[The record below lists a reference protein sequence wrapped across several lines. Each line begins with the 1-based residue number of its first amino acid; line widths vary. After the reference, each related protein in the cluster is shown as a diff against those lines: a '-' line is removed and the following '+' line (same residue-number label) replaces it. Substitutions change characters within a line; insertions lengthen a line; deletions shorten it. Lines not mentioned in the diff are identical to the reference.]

1 MILVG
6 KLRRLIEP
14 NRASGLRSKGARAPA
29 RVSRSPSDGDRNVN
43 WVAYAAL
50 SAVFAG
56 LTAVLAKIGVSDIP
70 SNVATLV
77 RTVVVVVF
85 ATGIVAA
92 AGQLH
97 QLRSIPGRS
106 WLALV
111 FSGVATGL
119 SWLFY
124 FAALK
129 HGPVSGV
136 APIDKLS
143 FVIAMTLGFL
153 VLGETARPL
162 TLVGAALILAGVLL
176 TLPSVQDFLGGRPST
191 SPPASA
197 GPEVNRPPPPP
208 EPPPQASARP
218 G

>member
-1 MILVG
+1 M
-6 KLRRLIEP
+6 
-14 NRASGLRSKGARAPA
+14 
-29 RVSRSPSDGDRNVN
+29 N
-43 WVAYAAL
+43 WVGYAAL

-56 LTAVLAKIGVSDIP
+56 LTAVLAKIGVSQVP

-92 AGQLH
+92 SGQLH
-97 QLRSIPGRS
+97 HLKSISGRD

-111 FSGVATGL
+111 FSGVATGF

-129 HGPVSGV
+129 HGPISGV

-153 VLGETARPL
+153 VLGETVRPL
-162 TLVGAALILAGVLL
+162 TLVGAAPIVAGVLL
-176 TLPSVQDFLGGRPST
+176 TLPTVQQQLEQFF
-191 SPPASA
+191 
-197 GPEVNRPPPPP
+197 
-208 EPPPQASARP
+208 
-218 G
+218 

>member
-1 MILVG
+1 
-6 KLRRLIEP
+6 
-14 NRASGLRSKGARAPA
+14 
-29 RVSRSPSDGDRNVN
+29 VN
-43 WVAYAAL
+43 WVLYAAL

-56 LTAVLAKIGVSDIP
+56 LTAVLAKVGVSQVP

-85 ATGIVAA
+85 ATGIVAGT
-92 AGQLH
+92 GQLH
-97 QLRSIPGRS
+97 HLRSIPGRS

-111 FSGVATGL
+111 FSGMATGL
-119 SWLFY
+119 SWFFY

-143 FVIAMTLGFL
+143 FLIAMSLGFV
-153 VLGETARPL
+153 VLGESARPL
-162 TLVGAALILAGVLL
+162 TLLGAALILAGVLL
-176 TLPSVQDFLGGRPST
+176 TLPSVQDFLGGPQSTGPS
-191 SPPASA
+191 ASA
-197 GPEVNRPPPPP
+197 GPEVNHPPPPR
-208 EPPPQASARP
+208 EPPPRASARP

>member
-1 MILVG
+1 MIA
-6 KLRRLIEP
+6 
-14 NRASGLRSKGARAPA
+14 RAS
-29 RVSRSPSDGDRNVN
+29 SRCHGCISSSVRLGDPCREASSTDRNKSQALASQGVCVHRREVILAHRRRGEKDVN
-43 WVAYAAL
+43 WVLYASL

-56 LTAVLAKIGVSDIP
+56 LTAVLAKVGVSQVP

-92 AGQLH
+92 TGQLGH
-97 QLRSIPGRS
+97 LRSISGRS

-111 FSGVATGL
+111 LSGVATGL

-143 FVIAMTLGFL
+143 FVIAMTLGFV
-153 VLGETARPL
+153 VLKETIRPL
-162 TLVGAALILAGVLL
+162 TLVGAGLIVVGVLL
-176 TLPSVQDFLGGRPST
+176 TLPVVQDGLQQRLP
-191 SPPASA
+191 
-197 GPEVNRPPPPP
+197 
-208 EPPPQASARP
+208 
-218 G
+218 

>member
-1 MILVG
+1 M
-6 KLRRLIEP
+6 
-14 NRASGLRSKGARAPA
+14 
-29 RVSRSPSDGDRNVN
+29 N
-43 WVAYAAL
+43 WVGYAAL

-56 LTAVLAKIGVSDIP
+56 LTAVLAKIGVSQVP

-92 AGQLH
+92 SGQLH
-97 QLRSIPGRS
+97 HLKSISGRD

-111 FSGVATGL
+111 FSGVATGF

-129 HGPVSGV
+129 HGPISGV

-153 VLGETARPL
+153 VLGETVRPL
-162 TLVGAALILAGVLL
+162 TLVGAALIVAGVLL
-176 TLPSVQDFLGGRPST
+176 TLPTVQQQLEQFF
-191 SPPASA
+191 
-197 GPEVNRPPPPP
+197 
-208 EPPPQASARP
+208 
-218 G
+218 